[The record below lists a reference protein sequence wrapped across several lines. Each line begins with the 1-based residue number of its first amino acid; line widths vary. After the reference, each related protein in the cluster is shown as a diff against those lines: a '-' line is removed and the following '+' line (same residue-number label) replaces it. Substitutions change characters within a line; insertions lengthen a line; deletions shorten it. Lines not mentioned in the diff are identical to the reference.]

1 MIWLDQLHA
10 TQPVAQAI
18 GILALVCVAGMS
30 LGSIKV
36 RGIELGTAGVLFA
49 GIITG
54 YFTRPVD
61 HATLAFVKEFGLI
74 LFVFTIG
81 LQLGP
86 GFFAALRRD
95 GLRLNALVVGVV
107 LFGSALAVMFGWLLR
122 IDPAAVLGVL
132 SGASTSTT
140 SLGAAQQA
148 LSTQTSVSEQQQALV
163 ALAYAVTYPAA
174 IAGIIGTLLL
184 LKRLFRIDTTKE
196 VEMLTAERQRHIEPL
211 ESHHTVAVGNVNLAT
226 LTQRGIVVTHRNVLG
241 KTIEELGMDN
251 RWGVVVRRVTRGD
264 IPLTPGS
271 DFRLKFGDVVQAV
284 GDEQS
289 LERAEEL
296 LGNSTKELNETHFI
310 PLFLGI
316 ALGIIAGTIPIAI
329 PGLPHPVQ
337 LGLAGG
343 PLVIAL
349 LLGRIGHVGRLV
361 FYVPINANLAFRE
374 FGIALF
380 FAAVGLTA
388 GPSFFTSVFSGA
400 GLLWLVT
407 GLVVT
412 VLPLLLFG
420 FVARVMLHMNFAVL
434 GGLLAGSVT
443 DPPALA
449 FINNLTKS
457 DAPTLAYVT
466 VYPLTTVLRVLA
478 AQVLAF
484 TLVS

>member
-1 MIWLDQLHA
+1 VVWLNQLHA

-30 LGSIKV
+30 IGSIKI

-86 GFFAALRRD
+86 GFVAALRRD
-95 GLRLNALVVGVV
+95 GLRLNALGVSVV
-107 LFGSALAVMFGWLLR
+107 LFGSALAVMFGWLLS
-122 IDPAAVLGVL
+122 IDSAAMLGVL

-148 LSTQTSVSEQQQALV
+148 LSTQSGVSEQRQALV

-174 IAGIIGTLLL
+174 IAGIIATLLS
-184 LKRLFRIDTTKE
+184 LKRFFHIDAKKE
-196 VEMLTAERQRHIEPL
+196 GETLAAARQHHVEPL
-211 ESHHTVAVGNVNLAT
+211 DHREVVVGNANLAT
-226 LTQRGIVVTHRNVLG
+226 LAQRGIVVTHRNVLG
-241 KTIEELGMDN
+241 KTIDELAMDDQ
-251 RWGVVVRRVTRGD
+251 WGVIVRCVTRGD
-264 IPLTPGS
+264 VALAPGS
-271 DFRLKFGDVVQAV
+271 DLRLKFGDVVQTV

-289 LERAEEL
+289 LKHAETL
-296 LGNSTKELNETHFI
+296 LGNSTKELQETHFI
-310 PLFLGI
+310 SLFVGI
-316 ALGIIAGTIPIAI
+316 ALGVIAGTIPIVV

-349 LLGRIGHVGRLV
+349 LLGRLGHFGPLV
-361 FYVPINANLAFRE
+361 FYVPLNANLAFRE
-374 FGIALF
+374 LGIALF

-388 GPSFFTSVFSGA
+388 GPMFFKSVFSAA

-407 GLVVT
+407 GLGVT
-412 VLPLLLFG
+412 VLPLLLVG
-420 FVARVMLHMNFAVL
+420 VVARAMLHMNFAVL

-457 DAPTLAYVT
+457 DVPTLAYVT

-484 TLVS
+484 TLVH

>member
-1 MIWLDQLHA
+1 
-10 TQPVAQAI
+10 
-18 GILALVCVAGMS
+18 
-30 LGSIKV
+30 
-36 RGIELGTAGVLFA
+36 
-49 GIITG
+49 
-54 YFTRPVD
+54 
-61 HATLAFVKEFGLI
+61 
-74 LFVFTIG
+74 
-81 LQLGP
+81 
-86 GFFAALRRD
+86 
-95 GLRLNALVVGVV
+95 
-107 LFGSALAVMFGWLLR
+107 
-122 IDPAAVLGVL
+122 
-132 SGASTSTT
+132 
-140 SLGAAQQA
+140 
-148 LSTQTSVSEQQQALV
+148 
-163 ALAYAVTYPAA
+163 
-174 IAGIIGTLLL
+174 
-184 LKRLFRIDTTKE
+184 
-196 VEMLTAERQRHIEPL
+196 
-211 ESHHTVAVGNVNLAT
+211 
-226 LTQRGIVVTHRNVLG
+226 
-241 KTIEELGMDN
+241 
-251 RWGVVVRRVTRGD
+251 
-264 IPLTPGS
+264 
-271 DFRLKFGDVVQAV
+271 VVQAV

>member
-107 LFGSALAVMFGWLLR
+107 LFGSAIAVMAGSLLGM
-122 IDPAAVLGVL
+122 DPAAVLGVL

-148 LSTQTSVSEQQQALV
+148 LSTQASVSEQQQALV

-184 LKRLFRIDTTKE
+184 LKTLFRIDTKKE
-196 VEMLTAERQRHIEPL
+196 IETLTAERQRHVEPL
-211 ESHHTVAVGNVNLAT
+211 EQHHMVAVGNVNLAT

-241 KTIEELGMDN
+241 KTIEELDD
-251 RWGVVVRRVTRGD
+251 RWGVVVSRVTRGD
-264 IPLTPGS
+264 IPLAPGP
-271 DFRLKFGDVVQAV
+271 DLRLKFGDVVQAV

-289 LERAEEL
+289 LERAEQL
-296 LGNSTKELNETHFI
+296 LGNSTKDLDETHFI
-310 PLFLGI
+310 PLFIGI
-316 ALGIIAGTIPIAI
+316 ALGIIAGTIPIVI

-361 FYVPINANLAFRE
+361 FYVPLNANLAFRE

-380 FAAVGLTA
+380 FAAVGLAA

-400 GLLWLVT
+400 GLLWLAT
-407 GLVVT
+407 GLCVT
-412 VLPLLLFG
+412 VLPLLVFG
-420 FVARVMLHMNFAVL
+420 FVARLVLRMNFAVL
-434 GGLLAGSVT
+434 GGMLAGSVT

-484 TLVS
+484 TLIH

>member
-1 MIWLDQLHA
+1 
-10 TQPVAQAI
+10 
-18 GILALVCVAGMS
+18 
-30 LGSIKV
+30 
-36 RGIELGTAGVLFA
+36 
-49 GIITG
+49 
-54 YFTRPVD
+54 
-61 HATLAFVKEFGLI
+61 
-74 LFVFTIG
+74 
-81 LQLGP
+81 
-86 GFFAALRRD
+86 
-95 GLRLNALVVGVV
+95 
-107 LFGSALAVMFGWLLR
+107 
-122 IDPAAVLGVL
+122 VL

-174 IAGIIGTLLL
+174 IAGIIVTLLL
-184 LKRLFRIDTTKE
+184 LKRLFRIDTKKE
-196 VEMLTAERQRHIEPL
+196 IETLTAERQRHVEPL
-211 ESHHTVAVGNVNLAT
+211 EQHRMVAVGNVNLAT

-241 KTIEELGMDN
+241 KTIEELDD
-251 RWGVVVRRVTRGD
+251 RWGIIVSRVTRGD
-264 IPLTPGS
+264 IPLTPGPGL
-271 DFRLKFGDVVQAV
+271 RLKFGDVVQAL

-296 LGNSTKELNETHFI
+296 LGNSTKDLDETHFI
-310 PLFLGI
+310 PLFIGI
-316 ALGIIAGTIPIAI
+316 ALGIIAGTIPIVI

-361 FYVPINANLAFRE
+361 FYVPLNANLAFRE

-380 FAAVGLTA
+380 FAAVGLAA

-400 GLLWLVT
+400 GLLWLAT
-407 GLVVT
+407 GLCVT
-412 VLPLLLFG
+412 VLPLLVFG
-420 FVARVMLHMNFAVL
+420 FVARLVLRMNFAVL
-434 GGLLAGSVT
+434 GGMLAGSVT

-484 TLVS
+484 TLVH